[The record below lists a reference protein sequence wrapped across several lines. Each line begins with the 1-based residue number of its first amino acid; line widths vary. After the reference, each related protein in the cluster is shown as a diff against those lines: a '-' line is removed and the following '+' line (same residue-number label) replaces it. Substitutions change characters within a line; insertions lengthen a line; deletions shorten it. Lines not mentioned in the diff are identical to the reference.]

1 MFESLC
7 KFKASQ
13 NDYLTVFTLYAVL
26 NFFSLNMIFF
36 EIRGIHKFSS
46 HTRFRCSLNHS
57 CAYHN
62 NHGLNLWKRF
72 ASVGDFL
79 TVMFNTVDCLDCC
92 LFRYTKYFFLQ
103 KFLFVCYDKS
113 AVLKVIYNIVA
124 SHLFTHAQGGSL
136 SGLNSVIWTKVL
148 SLKVKDHARR
158 KKAGETSRQPYTFL
172 HGLFLQELII
182 WKCFVIAV

>member
-1 MFESLC
+1 
-7 KFKASQ
+7 
-13 NDYLTVFTLYAVL
+13 
-26 NFFSLNMIFF
+26 MIFF

-46 HTRFRCSLNHS
+46 YSRFQCSLNHS

-62 NHGLNLWKRF
+62 NCGLNLWKQF

-92 LFRYTKYFFLQ
+92 LFRDTIYFFLQ
-103 KFLFVCYDKS
+103 KFLFVRYGKS
-113 AVLKVIYNIVA
+113 AVLKVICNIVA

-136 SGLNSVIWTKVL
+136 SGLNSVIWTKVV

-158 KKAGETSRQPYTFL
+158 KKAGETQANRALFFMDCFSRRL
-172 HGLFLQELII
+172 LFGNALWL
-182 WKCFVIAV
+182 